1 MTEIH
6 LNLNNFSD
14 FGLLFSIFP
23 ESNRYEFTSKKV
35 FRLKHKVFCKKGHEM
50 VHNGYD
56 YARKKGLGK
65 VRIGK
70 QICSLCEEQYHE
82 DKGFWKSL
90 LSRWKEIITIMI
102 VSLRDSHVSWRAVS
116 NLMKFIIPLGKDKA
130 INLFDGAIDQFTYTQ
145 DNYAIVHYDEQ
156 HPKQGRNQKFRLT
169 LLNYETKQPIA
180 DELFDNKE
188 EATIEAFLRKH
199 LDADKEIVIITDCDR
214 RYPSIFRRVWG
225 NKVIHQKCLL
235 HLNKLV
241 VFDFGKNVSLLNEY
255 NKYLILNIFY
265 NREKELNFLK
275 KLLQKQEKKS
285 FANAKEKREWVKK
298 AKQKFREY
306 LRNMEHTRRR
316 NEKNLTQRKLF
327 KAEEILSELLKQ
339 KALFPKKARKRLD
352 IIRENWVYFTAFYH
366 VKDCPATNNA
376 IENFYSTS
384 LKTHRKKQLRSDK
397 GIINHMKIAAMKRAT
412 DILKPKETI
421 LEIYSAIRAVTS

>member
-6 LNLNNFSD
+6 LNLNNLCDS
-14 FGLLFSIFP
+14 GLLFSIFP
-23 ESNRYEFTSKKV
+23 ESNKYEFTSKKV
-35 FRLKHKVFCKKGHEM
+35 FRLKQNVIDKNGHEM

-90 LSRWKEIITIMI
+90 LSRWKEAITKMI
-102 VSLRDSHVSWRAVS
+102 VSLRDSHVSWQAIS

-130 INLFDGAIDQFTYTQ
+130 IYLFDEVVEQFVYTQ
-145 DNYAIVHYDEQ
+145 DNYAIVQYDEQ
-156 HPKQGRNQKFRLT
+156 HPKKGRNQKFRLT
-169 LLNYETKQPIA
+169 LLNYATKQPIA
-180 DELFDNKE
+180 DELFDNKD

-199 LDADKEIVIITDCDR
+199 LDADKEIVIVTDCDR
-214 RYPSIFRRVWG
+214 RYPSIFKSIWG

-285 FANAKEKREWVKK
+285 FAIAKEKKEWIKE
-298 AKQKFREY
+298 AKQKFHEY
-306 LRNMEHTRRR
+306 LRNMENTRRR
-316 NEKNLTQRKLF
+316 NGKNLTQRKLF
-327 KAEEILSELLKQ
+327 KAREILDELLKQ
-339 KALFPKKARKRLD
+339 KVLLPKKARKRLD
-352 IIRENWVYFTAFYH
+352 MIKENWKYFTAFYH
-366 VKDCPATNNA
+366 IKDCPATNNS

-384 LKTHRKKQLRSDK
+384 LKTHRKKQLRSEK
-397 GIINHMKIAAMKRAT
+397 GLLNHMKIAAMKRAT
-412 DILKPKETI
+412 DIFKPKETI

>member
-23 ESNRYEFTSKKV
+23 ESNKYEFTSKKV
-35 FRLKHKVFCKKGHEM
+35 FRLKHKVICKRGHEM

-102 VSLRDSHVSWRAVS
+102 VSLRDSHVSWKAIS

-130 INLFDGAIDQFTYTQ
+130 INLFDDAIDQFNYTQ

-180 DELFDNKE
+180 DELFDNKD

-214 RYPSIFRRVWG
+214 RYPSIFRRVWS

-265 NREKELNFLK
+265 NRKKELNFLK

-285 FANAKEKREWVKK
+285 FAIAKEKKEWIKE
-298 AKQKFREY
+298 AKQKFHEY
-306 LRNMEHTRRR
+306 LRKMENTRRR
-316 NEKNLTQRKLF
+316 NSKNLTQRKLF
-327 KAEEILSELLKQ
+327 KAREILNELLKQ
-339 KALFPKKARKRLD
+339 KVLFPKKTRKRLD
-352 IIRENWVYFTAFYH
+352 MIKANWKYFTAFYH
-366 VKDCPATNNA
+366 IKDCPATNNS

-384 LKTHRKKQLRSDK
+384 LKTHRKNQLRREK
-397 GIINHMKIAAMKRAT
+397 GILNHMKIAAMKRAT